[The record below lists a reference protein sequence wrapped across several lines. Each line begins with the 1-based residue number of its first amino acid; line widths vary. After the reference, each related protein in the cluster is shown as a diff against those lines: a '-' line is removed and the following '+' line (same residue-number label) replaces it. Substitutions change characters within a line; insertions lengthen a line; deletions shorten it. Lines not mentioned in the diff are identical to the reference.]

1 MEEKNLTDEQ
11 KKFLEECENQFKDR
25 YTEKDI
31 EFMKVKNMELK
42 KPPIIDPWYP
52 RRKRYFFPKKGVKYI
67 GILID
72 IILNV
77 IDLIIIKFIK
87 KLINSIINFL

>member
-1 MEEKNLTDEQ
+1 MLTVVPPKFFKARLYENVNYLKPKDIMEEKNLTDEQ
-11 KKFLEECENQFKDR
+11 KKFLEECENEFKDR

-52 RRKRYFFPKKGVKYI
+52 RRKRYFFPQEREN
-67 GILID
+67 L
-72 IILNV
+72 
-77 IDLIIIKFIK
+77 
-87 KLINSIINFL
+87 

>member
-52 RRKRYFFPKKGVKYI
+52 RRKRYFFPQERGEIYR
-67 GILID
+67 
-72 IILNV
+72 
-77 IDLIIIKFIK
+77 
-87 KLINSIINFL
+87 NSDRYYSQRYRPYNY